1 MATFEKLIREMPIPS
16 DWNKRLFVIPGDYTE
31 RNFYHALVYAKEHG
45 TYLAR
50 GSSRAVFEITYEGR
64 RTVLKMA
71 MNQAGLA
78 QNAEDIKVIFGAAT
92 RKNQVV
98 VPGID
103 YDTESSAP
111 LWIHQE
117 YAGPLDEI
125 VFQNKYGFR
134 ISEMVA
140 FAKAATGTGYNQ
152 PVLTTDELQVAYPE
166 VLAATHS
173 PALDLVMLVHQMKV
187 AGKKRTF
194 LRDISGSH
202 NWGICRGKYVIVDF
216 GYSDEVAADFYS
228 GGGPREPH
236 GPGGTSWH
244 PSNSNTGSSS
254 GSKSSS
260 PVWVSP
266 TGSKNS
272 GT

>member
-16 DWNKRLFVIPGDYTE
+16 DWDKQLFVIPGDYTE

-64 RTVLKMA
+64 QTVLKMA

-125 VFQNKYGFR
+125 VFQNKYGFQ

-140 FAKAATGTGYNQ
+140 FAKAATGTGYDQ
-152 PVLTTDELQVAYPE
+152 PVLTPAELQVEYPE
-166 VLAATHS
+166 VVAATHS

-194 LRDISGSH
+194 LSDISGSH

-228 GGGPREPH
+228 GH
-236 GPGGTSWH
+236 GPKEPRGSGGTSWH
-244 PSNSNTGSSS
+244 PR
-254 GSKSSS
+254 
-260 PVWVSP
+260 
-266 TGSKNS
+266 
-272 GT
+272 